1 MKNMIKYTCL
11 NLIGV
16 CYVFSL
22 NAQSVSPKLVIT
34 PIAENFYVYTTYNTY
49 KGVLFPANGLYVVT
63 SEGVLI
69 IDTPW
74 DTTQF
79 QTLLD
84 SIAIRHQQKAVM
96 CLSTHFHEDRTG
108 GLTFFRKS
116 GIATYTTAATDS
128 ISAYMGFPRAQFIMA
143 HDTSFQLGNLVME
156 TYYPGPGHTID
167 NIVCWFP
174 AQQILY
180 GGCLIKSTVDQSLGN
195 TADGDLKAYANSVRR
210 VKRKFTHPYIVIPG
224 HQEWRNNKSVEHTLQ
239 MAVAAGKLRN

>member
-11 NLIGV
+11 KLIGV

-63 SEGVLI
+63 PEGVLI

-84 SIAIRHQQKAVM
+84 SIAIKHQQKAVM

-108 GLTFFRKS
+108 GLTFFRQS

-156 TYYPGPGHTID
+156 TYYPGPGHTTD

-174 AQQILY
+174 EQRILY

-195 TADGDLKAYANSVRR
+195 TSDGDLKAYASS
-210 VKRKFTHPYIVIPG
+210 VKRVNRKYHKAKIIIPG
-224 HQEWRNNKSVEHTLQ
+224 HHDWTDTQSIKNTLKMAKAIKKS
-239 MAVAAGKLRN
+239 G